1 MGCNIAICDD
11 SSADRQYIADMVNKW
26 AEQSGKAVF
35 LTMFPSA
42 ENFLFRYR
50 DKSDYDILLLDIEMG
65 GMDGVSM
72 AKELRRVDDAVQII
86 FITGY
91 SDYISEGYDVAAL
104 HYLMKPVREEKLF
117 SVLDRA
123 AEKLLKNERMLTF
136 EVGGEMLRV
145 PVFRIRYAEV
155 YGNYYGTPK
164 QKVLDRLNAGED
176 ILLEIDTQ
184 GALNVMKAMPEGLFI
199 FLLPP
204 SLEELANRLK
214 GRGTETEESLQRRL
228 GAAVDEIKIAHNY
241 RYVVVNDKV
250 EAAEKAIAGIIEA
263 EHHRTDLNEELLAG
277 LQQWKENA

>member
-1 MGCNIAICDD
+1 MRKGLLILISGPSGTGKGTVCDLLRKNHPEI
-11 SSADRQYIADMVNKW
+11 SYSISATTRQPRPG
-26 AEQSGKAVF
+26 EQ
-35 LTMFPSA
+35 
-42 ENFLFRYR
+42 
-50 DKSDYDILLLDIEMG
+50 
-65 GMDGVSM
+65 DGVNYYFYD
-72 AKELRRVDDAVQII
+72 KEKFQQMI
-86 FITGY
+86 
-91 SDYISEGYDVAAL
+91 AAG
-104 HYLMKPVREEKLF
+104 E
-117 SVLDRA
+117 
-123 AEKLLKNERMLTF
+123 LLEW
-136 EVGGEMLRV
+136 
-145 PVFRIRYAEV
+145 AEV

-164 QKVLDRLNAGED
+164 QKVLDRLNAGDD

-184 GALNVMKAMPEGLFI
+184 GALNVMQAMPEGLFI

>member
-1 MGCNIAICDD
+1 MRKGLLILISGPSGTGKGTVCDLLRKNHPEI
-11 SSADRQYIADMVNKW
+11 SYSISATTRQPRPG
-26 AEQSGKAVF
+26 EQ
-35 LTMFPSA
+35 
-42 ENFLFRYR
+42 
-50 DKSDYDILLLDIEMG
+50 
-65 GMDGVSM
+65 DGVNYYFYD
-72 AKELRRVDDAVQII
+72 KEKFRQMIDA
-86 FITGY
+86 
-91 SDYISEGYDVAAL
+91 
-104 HYLMKPVREEKLF
+104 
-117 SVLDRA
+117 
-123 AEKLLKNERMLTF
+123 
-136 EVGGEMLRV
+136 GEQLEW
-145 PVFRIRYAEV
+145 AEV

-184 GALNVMKAMPEGLFI
+184 GALNVMKAVPEGLFI

-204 SLEELANRLK
+204 SLEELASRLK

>member
-1 MGCNIAICDD
+1 MRKGLLILISGPSGTGKGTVCDLLRKNHPEI
-11 SSADRQYIADMVNKW
+11 SYSISATTRQPRPG
-26 AEQSGKAVF
+26 EQ
-35 LTMFPSA
+35 
-42 ENFLFRYR
+42 
-50 DKSDYDILLLDIEMG
+50 
-65 GMDGVSM
+65 DGVNYYFYD
-72 AKELRRVDDAVQII
+72 KEKFRQMIDA
-86 FITGY
+86 G
-91 SDYISEGYDVAAL
+91 E
-104 HYLMKPVREEKLF
+104 
-117 SVLDRA
+117 
-123 AEKLLKNERMLTF
+123 LLEW
-136 EVGGEMLRV
+136 
-145 PVFRIRYAEV
+145 AEV

-164 QKVLDRLNAGED
+164 QKVLDRLNAGEE

>member
-1 MGCNIAICDD
+1 MRKGLLILISGPSGTGKGTVCDLLRKNHPEI
-11 SSADRQYIADMVNKW
+11 SYSISATTRQPRPG
-26 AEQSGKAVF
+26 EQ
-35 LTMFPSA
+35 
-42 ENFLFRYR
+42 
-50 DKSDYDILLLDIEMG
+50 
-65 GMDGVSM
+65 DGVNYYFYD
-72 AKELRRVDDAVQII
+72 KEKFRQMIDA
-86 FITGY
+86 G
-91 SDYISEGYDVAAL
+91 E
-104 HYLMKPVREEKLF
+104 
-117 SVLDRA
+117 
-123 AEKLLKNERMLTF
+123 LLEW
-136 EVGGEMLRV
+136 
-145 PVFRIRYAEV
+145 AEV

-184 GALNVMKAMPEGLFI
+184 GALNVMKAVPEGLFI

-250 EAAEKAIAGIIEA
+250 EAAEKVIAGIIEA

>member
-1 MGCNIAICDD
+1 MRKGLLILISGPSGTGKGTVCDLLRKNHPEI
-11 SSADRQYIADMVNKW
+11 SYSISATTRQPRPG
-26 AEQSGKAVF
+26 EQ
-35 LTMFPSA
+35 
-42 ENFLFRYR
+42 
-50 DKSDYDILLLDIEMG
+50 
-65 GMDGVSM
+65 DGVNYYFYD
-72 AKELRRVDDAVQII
+72 KEKFRQMIDA
-86 FITGY
+86 G
-91 SDYISEGYDVAAL
+91 E
-104 HYLMKPVREEKLF
+104 
-117 SVLDRA
+117 
-123 AEKLLKNERMLTF
+123 LLEW
-136 EVGGEMLRV
+136 
-145 PVFRIRYAEV
+145 AEV

-184 GALNVMKAMPEGLFI
+184 GALNVMKAVPQGLFI

>member
-1 MGCNIAICDD
+1 MRKGLLILISGPSGTGKGTVCDLLRTNPPEI
-11 SSADRQYIADMVNKW
+11 SYSISATTRQPRPG
-26 AEQSGKAVF
+26 EQ
-35 LTMFPSA
+35 
-42 ENFLFRYR
+42 
-50 DKSDYDILLLDIEMG
+50 
-65 GMDGVSM
+65 DGVNYYFYD
-72 AKELRRVDDAVQII
+72 KEKFRQMIDA
-86 FITGY
+86 G
-91 SDYISEGYDVAAL
+91 E
-104 HYLMKPVREEKLF
+104 
-117 SVLDRA
+117 
-123 AEKLLKNERMLTF
+123 LLEW
-136 EVGGEMLRV
+136 
-145 PVFRIRYAEV
+145 AEV

>member
-1 MGCNIAICDD
+1 MRKGLLILISGPSGTGKGTVCDLLRKNHPEI
-11 SSADRQYIADMVNKW
+11 SYSISATTRQPRPG
-26 AEQSGKAVF
+26 EQ
-35 LTMFPSA
+35 
-42 ENFLFRYR
+42 
-50 DKSDYDILLLDIEMG
+50 
-65 GMDGVSM
+65 DGVNYYFYD
-72 AKELRRVDDAVQII
+72 KEKFRQMIDA
-86 FITGY
+86 G
-91 SDYISEGYDVAAL
+91 E
-104 HYLMKPVREEKLF
+104 
-117 SVLDRA
+117 
-123 AEKLLKNERMLTF
+123 LLEW
-136 EVGGEMLRV
+136 
-145 PVFRIRYAEV
+145 AEV

-241 RYVVVNDKV
+241 RYVVVNDEV

>member
-1 MGCNIAICDD
+1 MRKGLLILISGPSGTGKGTVCDLLRKKHPEI
-11 SSADRQYIADMVNKW
+11 SYSISATTRQPRPG
-26 AEQSGKAVF
+26 EQ
-35 LTMFPSA
+35 
-42 ENFLFRYR
+42 
-50 DKSDYDILLLDIEMG
+50 
-65 GMDGVSM
+65 DGVNYYFYD
-72 AKELRRVDDAVQII
+72 KEKFRQMIDA
-86 FITGY
+86 G
-91 SDYISEGYDVAAL
+91 E
-104 HYLMKPVREEKLF
+104 
-117 SVLDRA
+117 
-123 AEKLLKNERMLTF
+123 LLEW
-136 EVGGEMLRV
+136 
-145 PVFRIRYAEV
+145 AEV

-184 GALNVMKAMPEGLFI
+184 GALNVLKAVPEGLFI

-214 GRGTETEESLQRRL
+214 GRGTETEESLKRRL

>member
-1 MGCNIAICDD
+1 MRKGLLILISGPSGTGKGTVCDLLRKNHPEI
-11 SSADRQYIADMVNKW
+11 SYSISATTRQPRPG
-26 AEQSGKAVF
+26 EQ
-35 LTMFPSA
+35 
-42 ENFLFRYR
+42 
-50 DKSDYDILLLDIEMG
+50 
-65 GMDGVSM
+65 DGVNYYFYD
-72 AKELRRVDDAVQII
+72 KERFRQMIDA
-86 FITGY
+86 G
-91 SDYISEGYDVAAL
+91 E
-104 HYLMKPVREEKLF
+104 
-117 SVLDRA
+117 
-123 AEKLLKNERMLTF
+123 LLEW
-136 EVGGEMLRV
+136 
-145 PVFRIRYAEV
+145 AEV

-184 GALNVMKAMPEGLFI
+184 GALNVMKAVPEGLFI